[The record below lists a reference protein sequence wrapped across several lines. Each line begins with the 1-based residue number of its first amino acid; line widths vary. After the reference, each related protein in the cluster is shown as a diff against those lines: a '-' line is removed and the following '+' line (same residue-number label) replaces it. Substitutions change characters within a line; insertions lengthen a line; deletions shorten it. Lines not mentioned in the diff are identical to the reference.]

1 MAKPDLTLLSRKP
14 FLALEELTN
23 LFFHRKVSLG
33 RRGGIKHLSN
43 DFNRWVIEGL
53 DGEELTCVKRSY
65 NDFDGHYIKFKK
77 EVICT
82 WLLKKDVLG
91 WLKEK
96 RIGVPI
102 EVVEF
107 IEKSATIKKKTKL
120 PAKPDTD
127 KAKEKHLR
135 EAYVSK
141 VEKKITKNEKL
152 RNTDLL
158 KDQDLKFL
166 IKDSGLPKK
175 YPAKST
181 LERKWIPEARKNVNI
196 PAPKG
201 RPPKK

>member
-14 FLALEELTN
+14 FLTLEELTN
-23 LFFHRKVSLG
+23 LLFYRKVSLG

-43 DFNRWVIEGL
+43 DLNRWVIEEL
-53 DGEELTCVKRSY
+53 DGEELTCFKRGY
-65 NDFDGHYIKFKK
+65 NDFNGHYVEFKK
-77 EVICT
+77 GVICA

-96 RIGVPI
+96 GIEVPI